1 MAEQSVQRCRYS
13 LPQTR
18 LVVLI
23 LLGSLPQCLRNDN
36 RQLSVPILPPFP
48 LPTPLQ
54 AGSLICLRVLFAVA
68 CANCK
73 TRQTCNAPAPL
84 NQMQTAPAATRL
96 PHAALCLPSLSHTR
110 IYANVER
117 SIIKLDLAADLASIL
132 SLNFSHENFELKF
145 CAGSKNKFY

>member
-1 MAEQSVQRCRYS
+1 MQRCRYS

-23 LLGSLPQCLRNDN
+23 LLCPPQCLCNDN
-36 RQLSVPILPPFP
+36 RQLSVPIPLFLP
-48 LPTPLQ
+48 PLQ
-54 AGSLICLRVLFAVA
+54 AGISNLSSRAVRCCMRELQNKANMQRA
-68 CANCK
+68 CPLKPNANSTSSNK
-73 TRQTCNAPAPL
+73 
-84 NQMQTAPAATRL
+84 AATCC
-96 PHAALCLPSLSHTR
+96 ALLAISFAHSHTHTH

-145 CAGSKNKFY
+145 CASSKNKFY